1 MRIRRLAL
9 AAVAAVL
16 TLAAAALA
24 AGVNQAS
31 AMTRT
36 ALASQATT
44 PVRTCVTL
52 MLVTFDDGS
61 KVTSAEDM
69 GANGSTPAH
78 CQVTVL
84 VPDRIN
90 IVVELPDTNWNGR
103 YQAVGNGVYAG
114 SFQPPTAG
122 LADGYVTSATDT
134 GHQDSPFSGDWAW
147 SPTGMNYGL
156 IHDFAWRANHEMAV
170 KSKALIQYY
179 YAQAPTYSYWNGC
192 STGGREGITEA
203 FRYPSDFDGI
213 LAKSP
218 AINWTRFIPAEE
230 WPAVVMNQLHDYL
243 PSCKASALPALV
255 QQACDM
261 TDGVKDGL
269 WDARDCKFDA
279 KSVIGVQTSCGP
291 FTATDAAVIQKI
303 WNGPRRVNGG
313 FLWYGLTPGSDFG
326 SAPGLGL
333 ATTVSENDVAVDAVP
348 FLISN
353 DWFKFFLH
361 KDPTWDWH
369 TLTFAQYEQDFDQS
383 VTEWDYDLGTNTPD
397 LTAFR
402 DHGGKLIMWHGLQD
416 QLIFPQGSIN
426 YYDRVVPKMG
436 GLSATEKFMRFYMS
450 PNVTHC
456 GGGSGPNPPDLFA
469 QVVKWRESGV
479 APGTLT
485 ATLPAG
491 SGVNTSSQPMTRP
504 VCLYPGR
511 IRYKGSGSIY
521 DASNFKCVN
530 GSTGTGNT

>member
-1 MRIRRLAL
+1 M
-9 AAVAAVL
+9 
-16 TLAAAALA
+16 
-24 AGVNQAS
+24 S
-31 AMTRT
+31 
-36 ALASQATT
+36 
-44 PVRTCVTL
+44 
-52 MLVTFDDGS
+52 
-61 KVTSAEDM
+61 
-69 GANGSTPAH
+69 
-78 CQVTVL
+78 
-84 VPDRIN
+84 
-90 IVVELPDTNWNGR
+90 
-103 YQAVGNGVYAG
+103 
-114 SFQPPTAG
+114 
-122 LADGYVTSATDT
+122 
-134 GHQDSPFSGDWAW
+134 
-147 SPTGMNYGL
+147 
-156 IHDFAWRANHEMAV
+156 
-170 KSKALIQYY
+170 
-179 YAQAPTYSYWNGC
+179 
-192 STGGREGITEA
+192 
-203 FRYPSDFDGI
+203 
-213 LAKSP
+213 
-218 AINWTRFIPAEE
+218 
-230 WPAVVMNQLHDYL
+230 
-243 PSCKASALPALV
+243 
-255 QQACDM
+255 
-261 TDGVKDGL
+261 DGVKDGL
-269 WDARDCKFDA
+269 WDARDCTFDA
-279 KSVIGVQTSCGP
+279 SSVIGVQTSCGP
-291 FTATDAAVIQKI
+291 FTPTDAAVIQKI

-333 ATTVSENDVAVDAVP
+333 ATTVSENGVGVDAVP

-353 DWFKFFLH
+353 DWFKYFLH

-369 TLTFAQYEQDFDQS
+369 TLTFAQYEKDFDQS

-436 GLSATEKFMRFYMS
+436 GLSATEQFMRFYMS

-485 ATLPAG
+485 ATLPPG

-511 IRYKGSGSIY
+511 VRYKGSGSIY
-521 DASNFKCVN
+521 DAQNFKCVN

>member
-1 MRIRRLAL
+1 MP
-9 AAVAAVL
+9 
-16 TLAAAALA
+16 
-24 AGVNQAS
+24 Q
-31 AMTRT
+31 T
-36 ALASQATT
+36 ALTSQGTT
-44 PVRTCVTL
+44 PVRTCATL

-333 ATTVSENDVAVDAVP
+333 ATTVSENDVGVDAVP

-353 DWFKFFLH
+353 DWFKYFLH

-369 TLTFAQYEQDFDQS
+369 TLTFAQYEKDFDQS

-436 GLSATEKFMRFYMS
+436 GLSATEQFMRFYMS

-485 ATLPAG
+485 ATLPPG

-511 IRYKGSGSIY
+511 IRYKGKGSIY
-521 DASNFKCVN
+521 DASSFKCVN